1 MYGSSIA
8 LYLSRTPIRSHRILP
23 QAGAQRSDQP
33 GVLGGIMEESDPTS
47 RRTEAVAGHGG
58 RRIFLSYVVR
68 TQLISL
74 FDIYVW
80 LGNLARLSL
89 LLRSR
94 DVGHRNLLRAA
105 AGFPPN
111 LRRPRI
117 SWITVFVTSNPHAI
131 T

>member
-33 GVLGGIMEESDPTS
+33 GVLGGIMEEPDPIS
-47 RRTEAVAGHGG
+47 RRAEAVAGHGG

-80 LGNLARLSL
+80 PGNLARLSL

-94 DVGHRNLLRAA
+94 DVGHRNVLRAA
-105 AGFPPN
+105 AGFPP
-111 LRRPRI
+111 
-117 SWITVFVTSNPHAI
+117 T
-131 T
+131 